1 MVNSSLFQATP
12 SAADDNDEVM
22 ITRARHLSAETPA
35 TV

>member
-1 MVNSSLFQATP
+1 MVNSSSFQAAP

-22 ITRARHLSAETPA
+22 IARARHLPAETPA